1 MNQFAYTTY
10 INTTPEKLWQALTE
24 PAFTRQYWGVTF
36 ETGWE
41 KGSPMTWSEN
51 GAKTTDPGQVVLESD
66 PYRLLSYTW
75 HTFTPEW
82 AEGAGVDGETL
93 AKLQRESRT
102 KVTFTLE
109 PHGEMVKL
117 TVVHDAFEPG
127 STVLAMCSQGWP
139 ALLSS
144 LKTLLET
151 GVPLP

>member
-1 MNQFAYTTY
+1 
-10 INTTPEKLWQALTE
+10 
-24 PAFTRQYWGVTF
+24 
-36 ETGWE
+36 
-41 KGSPMTWSEN
+41 MTWSEN
-51 GAKTTDPGQVVLESD
+51 GAKTADPGQVVLESD
-66 PYRLLSYTW
+66 PCRRLSYTW

-82 AEGAGVDGETL
+82 AEGAGVDKETL

-117 TVVHDAFEPG
+117 TVVHDGFDPG
-127 STVLAMCSQGWP
+127 STALAMCSQGWS

-151 GVPLP
+151 GTPLP